1 VAIAALLL
9 GETLGM
15 MDIVGV
21 VIITVGILLVQ
32 LSKQKPTDS

>member
-1 VAIAALLL
+1 
-9 GETLGM
+9 M